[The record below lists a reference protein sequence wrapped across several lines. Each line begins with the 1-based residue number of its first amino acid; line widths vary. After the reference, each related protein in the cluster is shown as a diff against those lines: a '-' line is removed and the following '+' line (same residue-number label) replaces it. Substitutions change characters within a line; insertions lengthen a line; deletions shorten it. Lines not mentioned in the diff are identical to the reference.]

1 MPKRGSRP
9 GSVADVVDP
18 DRDSA
23 LLARHTTALVE
34 ECVTDFRVT
43 IVNGPR
49 QAGKTTLLRELHARL
64 GGAFVT
70 LDDADQRAAAR
81 DDPGGY
87 VQALPRPLFVDEV
100 QRAGNEFILA
110 IKAAVDREQRR
121 GAFVLSGSTRFL
133 TVPTLS
139 ESLAGRAA
147 LIELWPFSVAE
158 RAGVPPALVQRLFE
172 HPESLLHESPEPMTR
187 HEYLQLACIGGFPEA
202 VSLRSAKSRARWFS
216 SYLTTVTQR
225 EVLDVARVR
234 HVELLPRMFR
244 LLAALT
250 AQELNVAGLARGLG
264 IDDDTVRSYLPLL
277 ETVFLVQRL
286 PAWSRN
292 LTARV
297 KRRPK
302 VHLTD
307 TGLAAWL
314 MEQGADALAKVGNP
328 AAGALLETFVVTE
341 LTKLRAVSEI
351 EVGLFHFQDRD
362 GREVDVILE
371 TPAGRV
377 VGIEVKATATVRGED
392 FRHLAMQRDRLGT
405 DFVAGVVFFTG
416 DRPLPFGD
424 RLLAV
429 PISMLWNGVSPPV
442 TN

>member
-1 MPKRGSRP
+1 MTPMDRVSWLSGTSARWSSRASPTSGSPSSTVPGRP
-9 GSVADVVDP
+9 A
-18 DRDSA
+18 RRRFSA
-23 LLARHTTALVE
+23 GFT
-34 ECVTDFRVT
+34 
-43 IVNGPR
+43 
-49 QAGKTTLLRELHARL
+49 RL

-87 VQALPRPLFVDEV
+87 LQAMPRPLFVDEV
-100 QRAGNEFILA
+100 QRGGNEFVLA
-110 IKAAVDREQRR
+110 IKVAVDREQRR

-158 RAGVPPALVQRLFE
+158 RVGAPSMFLDRVFGEPG
-172 HPESLLHESPEPMTR
+172 SLLHDPAAPLTR
-187 HEYLQLACIGGFPEA
+187 HEYLRVVRIGGFPEV
-202 VSLRSAKSRARWFS
+202 VSLRSARSRAIWFS

-225 EVLDVARVR
+225 EVLDIARIR
-234 HVELLPRMFR
+234 HVELLPRLFR

-250 AQELNVAGLARGLG
+250 AQELNVTALARDLGL
-264 IDDDTVRSYLPLL
+264 DDVTVRGYLPVL
-277 ETVFLVQRL
+277 ETVFLLHRL

-314 MEQGADALAKVGNP
+314 LEQSADTLARPGNP
-328 AAGALLETFVVTE
+328 AAGALLETFVVNE
-341 LTKLRAVSEI
+341 LAKLRATSEL
-351 EVGLFHFQDRD
+351 EVGMFHFQDRD
-362 GREVDVILE
+362 GREVDCVLE

-377 VGIEVKATATVRGED
+377 VGIEVKAAATVRGDD
-392 FRHLAMQRDRLGT
+392 FRHLATLRDRIGPE
-405 DFVAGVVFFTG
+405 FVAGIVFFTG
-416 DRPLPFGD
+416 ERPLPFGD
-424 RLLAV
+424 RLFAL
-429 PISMLWNGVSPPV
+429 PISALWGGLRPAPSAI
-442 TN
+442 

>member
-1 MPKRGSRP
+1 MDDLAAPASL
-9 GSVADVVDP
+9 VD
-18 DRDSA
+18 
-23 LLARHTTALVE
+23 RHVRELVE
-34 ECVTDFRVT
+34 HCIADFRVT

-49 QAGKTTLLRELHARL
+49 QAGKTTLLRQLHARL

-81 DDPGGY
+81 DDPAGY
-87 VQALPRPLFVDEV
+87 LQAMPRPLFIDEA
-100 QRAGNEFILA
+100 QRAGDDLILA
-110 IKAAVDREQRR
+110 IKAAVDRDQRR

-158 RAGVPPALVQRLFE
+158 RLGVAPSFLDRALE
-172 HPESLLHESPEPMTR
+172 DPGSLLHAPVEGITR
-187 HEYLQLACIGGFPEA
+187 HQYLRLASIGGYPEVVA
-202 VSLRSAKSRARWFS
+202 LGSARARAIWFK
-216 SYLTTVTQR
+216 SYLATVTQR
-225 EVLDVARVR
+225 EVLDIARVR
-234 HVELLPRMFR
+234 RVELLPRLFR

-250 AQELNVAGLARGLG
+250 AQELNVAALARDLG

-277 ETVFLVQRL
+277 ETVFLLRMV

-314 MEQGADALAKVGNP
+314 LEQGPDVLARPGNA
-328 AAGALLETFVVTE
+328 AAGALLETFVVSE
-341 LTKLRAVSEI
+341 LVKLAATSERG
-351 EVGLFHFQDRD
+351 VGLFHFQDRD
-362 GREVDVILE
+362 GREVDCVLE

-377 VGIEVKATATVRGED
+377 VGIEVKAGATVRSED
-392 FRHLAMQRDRLGT
+392 FRHLATMRDRVGG
-405 DFVAGVVFFTG
+405 DFVVGIVLFTG
-416 DRPLPFGD
+416 ERPLPFGE
-424 RLLAV
+424 RLMAL
-429 PISMLWNGVSPPV
+429 PISLLWGGLHAPLP
-442 TN
+442 